1 LLVPLLAH
9 FAMPLVKVRSYID
22 AKAINE
28 SVLQLPKD
36 YLDFVIQFQPEQ
48 F

>member
-9 FAMPLVKVRSYID
+9 IVMPLVKAPSYTD
-22 AKAINE
+22 AKVINE
-28 SVLQLPKD
+28 SVLLPLKD
-36 YLDFVIQFQPEQ
+36 YLDFVIPFQPEQ

>member
-9 FAMPLVKVRSYID
+9 FAMPLVKARSYTD
-22 AKAINE
+22 AKVIRE
-28 SVLQLPKD
+28 SVLLLLKD
-36 YLDFVIQFQPEQ
+36 YLDFVIPFQPEQ